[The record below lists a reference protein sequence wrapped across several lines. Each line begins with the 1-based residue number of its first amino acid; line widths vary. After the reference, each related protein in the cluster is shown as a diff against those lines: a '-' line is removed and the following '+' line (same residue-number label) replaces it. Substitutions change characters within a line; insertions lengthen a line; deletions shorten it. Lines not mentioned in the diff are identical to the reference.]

1 MAAEFQDIGG
11 KRFYWDGRT
20 YADAAQA
27 QEAAAAYAA
36 DGFEV
41 QVLDTEEGS
50 LVYNR
55 REVPSTS

>member
-1 MAAEFQDIGG
+1 MAAEFQDVGG

-20 YADAAQA
+20 YAGPAEA
-27 QEAAAAYAA
+27 QEAAEAYAA

-41 QVLDTEEGS
+41 QVVETEEGS

-55 REVPSTS
+55 REVSSTS